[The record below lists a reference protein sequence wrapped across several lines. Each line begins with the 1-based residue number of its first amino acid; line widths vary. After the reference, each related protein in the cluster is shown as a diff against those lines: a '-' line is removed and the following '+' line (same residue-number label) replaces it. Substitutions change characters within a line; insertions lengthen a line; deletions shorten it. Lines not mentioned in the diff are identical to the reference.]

1 MNVAIVED
9 DDGYARTLKEYLGRY
24 SEERGVR
31 FEVTRYS
38 EAVSF
43 LENYRPRFAI
53 VLMDIELPM
62 MNGMDAARKMREKD
76 DRTCLIFV
84 TNMAQFACD
93 GYGVDALDFIVKPVS
108 YADFS
113 MKLDRAVR
121 RARTNEKVDYYIPVA
136 GGDIALATVP
146 DITQGEQPLEV
157 LAQDDPG
164 TLVAMREACRHI
176 LYATVYSNAMN
187 GLAPGSIISYTLA
200 PWQIVLVVVSV
211 VVYAFAAFV
220 AVMLVLRFAD
230 TRRHPENY
238 R

>member
-1 MNVAIVED
+1 M
-9 DDGYARTLKEYLGRY
+9 YKRRGRCG
-24 SEERGVR
+24 RGVLSVSPR
-31 FEVTRYS
+31 TADVLRPFETGLRSGAGKWLATCRDRATGIDNACSLWYHFTNVVRN
-38 EAVSF
+38 EWNFDAVVITDF
-43 LENYRPRFAI
+43 KNDGREY
-53 VLMDIELPM
+53 MDI
-62 MNGMDAARKMREKD
+62 DAMIR
-76 DRTCLIFV
+76 
-84 TNMAQFACD
+84 
-93 GYGVDALDFIVKPVS
+93 
-108 YADFS
+108 
-113 MKLDRAVR
+113 
-121 RARTNEKVDYYIPVA
+121 A